1 VDELSGPWRSGFA
14 VVAGDGCLRLIGEL
28 DVAGVLVLR
37 ARLQQMDGQN
47 IVLDCSGLTFIDCA
61 GLGALIGEHR
71 RRTPADSGLT
81 LVAPSRCLT
90 RLLELT
96 GAEGLFPVQTASSE
110 S

>member
-1 VDELSGPWRSGFA
+1 VDEFA
-14 VVAGDGCLRLIGEL
+14 VVAGDGCVRLIGDL
-28 DVAGVLVLR
+28 DVASVPALR
-37 ARLQQMDGQN
+37 ACLHQMDGKD

-71 RRTPADSGLT
+71 RRSRADARLT
-81 LVAPSRCLT
+81 LLAPSRSLT

-96 GAEGLFPVQTASSE
+96 GVNGLLPVQTPCPE